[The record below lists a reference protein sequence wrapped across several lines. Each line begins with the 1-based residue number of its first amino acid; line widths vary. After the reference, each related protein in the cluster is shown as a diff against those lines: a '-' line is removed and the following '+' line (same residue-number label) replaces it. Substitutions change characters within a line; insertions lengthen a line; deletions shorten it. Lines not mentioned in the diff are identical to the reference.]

1 MDESIIKTKK
11 NDIDEINFRDVL
23 NKFYNKDFLVLNKFL
38 FVSLLIM
45 QACFPLT
52 AKKGCLHPFFFS

>member
-23 NKFYNKDFLVLNKFL
+23 NKFYNKI
-38 FVSLLIM
+38 S
-45 QACFPLT
+45 
-52 AKKGCLHPFFFS
+52 